1 MENAI
6 EVNNLTKEFAQIKA
20 VSNMTFSV
28 KKGSIHGFLGPN
40 GSGKSTT
47 MNLICG
53 LLVPNSGEILIG
65 GKKIETD
72 FDQLKR
78 SIGFLPEDPPLYK
91 NMLVEEYIK
100 FVAGIRG
107 VPNSKVKKRVET
119 ILAQCGL
126 EKVKRRR
133 IGNLSLGYTQ
143 KVGVAQALVHD
154 PDVVLL
160 DEPTRGLDPEA
171 VDEMRKLIK
180 ELKGERTLLLSSHL
194 LNEVQNL
201 CSEITIIKEGQV
213 IQNGSL
219 SEIRSLFQQQRM
231 FKAEVRKFNEE
242 IYQAFRL
249 RFGKVVNLNF
259 EKKKEEKSE
268 EYSLNLKMPK
278 TDDLRS
284 EVCNFLVDKKCGLLS
299 FSEESIGVEEI
310 FRLATAEG
318 NVKEN
323 SLKESLL

>member
-1 MENAI
+1 
-6 EVNNLTKEFAQIKA
+6 
-20 VSNMTFSV
+20 MTFSV

-47 MNLICG
+47 MKMICG
-53 LLVPNSGEILIG
+53 LLVPSSGEVLVEG
-65 GKKIETD
+65 LKLETH

-78 SIGFLPEDPPLYK
+78 SIGFLPENPPLYQSM
-91 NMLVEEYIK
+91 NVEEYIK

-107 VPNSKVKKRVET
+107 VPRSKVKKRVET
-119 ILAQCGL
+119 ILTQCGL
-126 EKVKRRR
+126 EKVMGRR

-154 PDVVLL
+154 PEVVLL

-171 VDEMRKLIK
+171 VDEMRKLIM

-201 CSEITIIKEGQV
+201 CSEITIIKEGKV

-219 SEIRSLFQQQRM
+219 SEIRALFQQQRS
-231 FKAEVRKFNEE
+231 FKVEVRKFNDD
-242 IYQAFRL
+242 IFKAFRVK
-249 RFGKVVNLNF
+249 FGENLNLNY
-259 EKKKEEKSE
+259 EKKKEQKSE
-268 EYSLNLKMPK
+268 EYLLNLKMPK
-278 TDDLRS
+278 TDDYRS
-284 EVCNFLVDKKCGLLS
+284 EVCHFLVEKNCELLS
-299 FSEESIGVEEI
+299 FREESIGVEEI

-318 NVKEN
+318 ILKEN
-323 SLKESLL
+323 ALKESVL

>member
-1 MENAI
+1 
-6 EVNNLTKEFAQIKA
+6 
-20 VSNMTFSV
+20 MTFSV
-28 KKGSIHGFLGPN
+28 KKGAIHGFLGPN

-53 LLVPNSGEILIG
+53 LLVPNSGEILIEG
-65 GKKIETD
+65 VKLETH
-72 FDQLKR
+72 FDELKR
-78 SIGFLPEDPPLYK
+78 KIGFLPERPPLYQSMK
-91 NMLVEEYIK
+91 VEEYIK

-107 VPNSKVKKRVET
+107 VPRSKVKTQVET

-126 EKVKRRR
+126 EKVRGRR

-154 PDVVLL
+154 PEVVLL

-213 IQNGSL
+213 VQNGSL
-219 SEIRSLFQQQRM
+219 SEIRGLFQQQRM
-231 FKAEVRKFNEE
+231 FKVEVKNFNQD
-242 IYQAFRL
+242 ILKAFRAN
-249 RFGKVVNLNF
+249 FGENLSLIYE
-259 EKKKEEKSE
+259 EKKQQKRE
-268 EYSLNLKMPK
+268 EYSLSLTMPK
-278 TDDLRS
+278 TDDYRS
-284 EVCNFLVDKKCGLLS
+284 EVCNFLVEKNCGLLS

-310 FRLATAEG
+310 FRMATAEG
-318 NVKEN
+318 ILKEN
-323 SLKESLL
+323 TLKESLL

>member
-1 MENAI
+1 MKNAI
-6 EVNNLTKEFAQIKA
+6 EVKNLTKEFAQIKA

-47 MNLICG
+47 MKMICG
-53 LLVPNSGEILIG
+53 LLVPSAGEIFVG
-65 GKKIETD
+65 GLKLETH

-78 SIGFLPEDPPLYK
+78 RIGFLPENPPLYQS
-91 NMLVEEYIK
+91 MLVGDYIK

-107 VPNSKVKKRVET
+107 VPSSKVKERVET
-119 ILAQCGL
+119 ILVQCGL
-126 EKVKRRR
+126 EKVRDRR

-154 PDVVLL
+154 PEVVLL

-213 IQNGSL
+213 IQNGPL
-219 SEIRSLFQQQRM
+219 SEIRSLFQQQRV
-231 FKAEVRKFNEE
+231 FKAEVRSFNEE
-242 IYQAFRL
+242 VYQAFEL
-249 RFGKVVNLNF
+249 KFGDVLNLDY
-259 EKKKEEKSE
+259 EKKKELERE
-268 EYSLNLKMPK
+268 EYFLNLKMPK
-278 TDDLRS
+278 SSDYRS
-284 EVCNFLVDKKCGLLS
+284 EVCNFLVEKNCGLLS

-310 FRLATAEG
+310 FRLATAKD
-318 NVKEN
+318 VLKE
-323 SLKESLL
+323 SVLKESLL

>member
-1 MENAI
+1 
-6 EVNNLTKEFAQIKA
+6 
-20 VSNMTFSV
+20 MTFSV
-28 KKGSIHGFLGPN
+28 KKGAIHGFLGPN

-65 GKKIETD
+65 GVKLETH
-72 FDQLKR
+72 FDELKR
-78 SIGFLPEDPPLYK
+78 KIGFLPERPPLYQSMK
-91 NMLVEEYIK
+91 VEEYIK

-107 VPNSKVKKRVET
+107 VPRSKVKTQVET

-126 EKVKRRR
+126 EKVRARR

-154 PDVVLL
+154 PEVVLL

-213 IQNGSL
+213 VQNGSL
-219 SEIRSLFQQQRM
+219 SEIRGLFQQQRM
-231 FKAEVRKFNEE
+231 FKVEVKNFNQD
-242 IYQAFRL
+242 ILKAFRAN
-249 RFGKVVNLNF
+249 FGENLSLIYK
-259 EKKKEEKSE
+259 EKKQQKRG
-268 EYSLNLKMPK
+268 EYSLSLKMPK
-278 TDDLRS
+278 TDDYRS
-284 EVCNFLVDKKCGLLS
+284 EVCNFLVEKNCGLLS

-310 FRLATAEG
+310 FRMATAEG
-318 NVKEN
+318 ILKEN
-323 SLKESLL
+323 TLKESLL